1 MPVKEIRTKKV
12 LHFSSMEDAFGGF
25 TTAADQDKFEGRI
38 KQLASIWCCI
48 RPPPKVPGHIWYD
61 MLFDVKGH
69 KDRHMRV
76 WEGEWFPK
84 TGP

>member
-1 MPVKEIRTKKV
+1 MKEALGAFRGTKI
-12 LHFSSMEDAFGGF
+12 LHFSTMMNAFGGF
-25 TTAADQDKFEGRI
+25 DSPGTTAQFMEKI
-38 KQLASIWCCI
+38 KHWTSIWCC
-48 RPPPKVPGHIWYD
+48 VHAHPGHIWYD